1 MSKKIK
7 IKVKKRKVNF
17 KKILLF
23 ILVIYIIF
31 FLVYEIIN
39 LKIKN
44 IYIIGNNILSDY
56 EIMKIA
62 NIDDYP
68 PFIKTFDGKIKKKLL
83 ANDYIENVKIERKFF
98 NKLYITI
105 EENNIIAILKSNNKI
120 INDEGHYLDNI
131 YEITDVPVLISNL
144 DEDIF
149 NKFYVAFDKVNK
161 DVSLKISEIEYK
173 PTNLDN
179 LRFLLYMN
187 DGNYVYITLDK
198 IEKLNKYNEIYAELD
213 GKKGILNLDSGNSF
227 EIKE

>member
-44 IYIIGNNILSDY
+44 IYIIGNKILSDY
-56 EIMKIA
+56 EIMTIA
-62 NIDDYP
+62 NIDDYQA
-68 PFIKTFDGKIKKKLL
+68 FIKTFDGKIKKKLL
-83 ANDYIENVKIERKFF
+83 ANDYRENVKIERKFF

-120 INDEGHYLDNI
+120 ITDEGHYLDNI

-149 NKFYVAFDKVNK
+149 KKFYVASDKVNK

>member
-44 IYIIGNNILSDY
+44 IYIIGNKILSDSIKY
-56 EIMKIA
+56 LNLELTGA

-68 PFIKTFDGKIKKKLL
+68 AFIKTFDGKIKKKLL
-83 ANDYIENVKIERKFF
+83 ASDYIENVKIERKFF

-149 NKFYVAFDKVNK
+149 KKFYVAFDKVNK

-213 GKKGILNLDSGNSF
+213 GKKIWIN
-227 EIKE
+227 

>member
-68 PFIKTFDGKIKKKLL
+68 AFIKTFDGKIKKKLL
-83 ANDYIENVKIERKFF
+83 ASDYIENVKIERKFF

-105 EENNIIAILKSNNKI
+105 EENNIIDILKSNKKI
-120 INDEGHYLDNI
+120 INDEGNYLDNI
-131 YEITDVPVLISNL
+131 YEISDVPV
-144 DEDIF
+144 
-149 NKFYVAFDKVNK
+149 
-161 DVSLKISEIEYK
+161 
-173 PTNLDN
+173 
-179 LRFLLYMN
+179 
-187 DGNYVYITLDK
+187 
-198 IEKLNKYNEIYAELD
+198 
-213 GKKGILNLDSGNSF
+213 
-227 EIKE
+227 

>member
-68 PFIKTFDGKIKKKLL
+68 PFIKTFDGKIRKKRL

-149 NKFYVAFDKVNK
+149 KKFYVAFDKVNK

>member
-68 PFIKTFDGKIKKKLL
+68 AFIKTFDGKIKKKLL
-83 ANDYIENVKIERKFF
+83 ASDYIENVKI
-98 NKLYITI
+98 LY
-105 EENNIIAILKSNNKI
+105 
-120 INDEGHYLDNI
+120 
-131 YEITDVPVLISNL
+131 
-144 DEDIF
+144 
-149 NKFYVAFDKVNK
+149 
-161 DVSLKISEIEYK
+161 
-173 PTNLDN
+173 
-179 LRFLLYMN
+179 
-187 DGNYVYITLDK
+187 
-198 IEKLNKYNEIYAELD
+198 
-213 GKKGILNLDSGNSF
+213 GI
-227 EIKE
+227 

>member
-1 MSKKIK
+1 
-7 IKVKKRKVNF
+7 
-17 KKILLF
+17 
-23 ILVIYIIF
+23 
-31 FLVYEIIN
+31 
-39 LKIKN
+39 
-44 IYIIGNNILSDY
+44 
-56 EIMKIA
+56 MKIA

-68 PFIKTFDGKIKKKLL
+68 AFIKTFDGKIKKKLL
-83 ANDYIENVKIERKFF
+83 ASDYIENVKIERKFF

-149 NKFYVAFDKVNK
+149 KKFYVAFDKVNK

>member
-1 MSKKIK
+1 MRKKIK

-68 PFIKTFDGKIKKKLL
+68 AFIKTFDGKIKKKLL
-83 ANDYIENVKIERKFF
+83 I
-98 NKLYITI
+98 
-105 EENNIIAILKSNNKI
+105 
-120 INDEGHYLDNI
+120 
-131 YEITDVPVLISNL
+131 
-144 DEDIF
+144 
-149 NKFYVAFDKVNK
+149 
-161 DVSLKISEIEYK
+161 
-173 PTNLDN
+173 
-179 LRFLLYMN
+179 
-187 DGNYVYITLDK
+187 
-198 IEKLNKYNEIYAELD
+198 
-213 GKKGILNLDSGNSF
+213 NSF
-227 EIKE
+227 FC

>member
-23 ILVIYIIF
+23 ILAIYIIF

-98 NKLYITI
+98 NKLYITP
-105 EENNIIAILKSNNKI
+105 L
-120 INDEGHYLDNI
+120 
-131 YEITDVPVLISNL
+131 
-144 DEDIF
+144 
-149 NKFYVAFDKVNK
+149 
-161 DVSLKISEIEYK
+161 
-173 PTNLDN
+173 
-179 LRFLLYMN
+179 
-187 DGNYVYITLDK
+187 
-198 IEKLNKYNEIYAELD
+198 
-213 GKKGILNLDSGNSF
+213 
-227 EIKE
+227 

>member
-23 ILVIYIIF
+23 ILAIYIIF

-68 PFIKTFDGKIKKKLL
+68 AFIQTFDGKIKKKLL
-83 ANDYIENVKIERKFF
+83 ASDYIENVKIERKFF

-149 NKFYVAFDKVNK
+149 KKFYVAFDKVNK

>member
-68 PFIKTFDGKIKKKLL
+68 AFIKTFDGKIKKKLL
-83 ANDYIENVKIERKFF
+83 ASDYIENVKIERKFF

-120 INDEGHYLDNI
+120 INKMYYKLTKLESSNFNYIKGDEI
-131 YEITDVPVLISNL
+131 YEL
-144 DEDIF
+144 D
-149 NKFYVAFDKVNK
+149 
-161 DVSLKISEIEYK
+161 
-173 PTNLDN
+173 
-179 LRFLLYMN
+179 
-187 DGNYVYITLDK
+187 
-198 IEKLNKYNEIYAELD
+198 
-213 GKKGILNLDSGNSF
+213 
-227 EIKE
+227 